1 MSGAALHSSVAS
13 GFAREIG
20 RAREGRQPWPRL
32 QRDLLERAL
41 KPNEAEI
48 VIALAAA
55 HGGAGRMA
63 GPAAVRLQIARGRWT
78 EQGDYDLA
86 SGAWLLGDQA
96 GRGLL
101 AFAAAIWTK
110 PGAPVE
116 PEQAGERLCALL
128 GRAVVAALVAP

>member
-1 MSGAALHSSVAS
+1 MSGPALHPTVAS

-32 QRDLLERAL
+32 QLDLLERAL
-41 KPNEAEI
+41 KPHEAEI

-55 HGGAGRMA
+55 HGGQGRMA
-63 GPAAVRLQIARGRWT
+63 GPATVRLQIARGSRT
-78 EQGDYDLA
+78 DQGDYDLR

-110 PGAPVE
+110 PGEPVD
-116 PEQAGERLCALL
+116 PERAGERLCALL
-128 GRAVVAALVAP
+128 GRAVVAALVKT